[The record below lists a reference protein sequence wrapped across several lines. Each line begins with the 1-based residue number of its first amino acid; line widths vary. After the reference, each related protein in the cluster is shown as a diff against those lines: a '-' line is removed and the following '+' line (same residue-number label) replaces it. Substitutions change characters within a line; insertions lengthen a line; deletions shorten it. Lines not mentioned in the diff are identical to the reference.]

1 MKEISQPVAVE
12 AQESLREQMEEWTK
26 RRDEI
31 LAKRV
36 PPDKA
41 PSEKDLMF
49 RGEGKLGK
57 GGPRKSHQ
65 PPSPT
70 EMSHQNAK
78 CQPATGHPAD
88 RRMGRSGSTRESS
101 APQMPIGMEARV
113 RGGSS
118 RHGED
123 QTQRV
128 DPVRQRELRA
138 HSVEDQTQRV
148 DRVRHLE
155 LRAQRPFRPERKV
168 LGGGNSPEA
177 QVLGEGSRHGE
188 DQTQRV
194 DRV

>member
-1 MKEISQPVAVE
+1 
-12 AQESLREQMEEWTK
+12 MEEWTK

-41 PSEKDLMF
+41 PSEKELMF

-65 PPSPT
+65 PPSPP

-88 RRMGRSGSTRESS
+88 RRKGRSGSTRESS

-128 DPVRQRELRA
+128 DPVQQR
-138 HSVEDQTQRV
+138 
-148 DRVRHLE
+148 E
-155 LRAQRPFRPERKV
+155 LRAQRPI
-168 LGGGNSPEA
+168 GPEA
-177 QVLGEGSRHGE
+177 QVLGGGNGIGPEAQVLGNGGSSRHGK
-188 DQTQRV
+188 DQTHRADPVQQR
-194 DRV
+194 